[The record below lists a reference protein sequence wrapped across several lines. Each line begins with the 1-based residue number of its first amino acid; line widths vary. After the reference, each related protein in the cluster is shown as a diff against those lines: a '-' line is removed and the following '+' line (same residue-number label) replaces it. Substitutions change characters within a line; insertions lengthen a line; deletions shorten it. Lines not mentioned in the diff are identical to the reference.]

1 MTIRKMGATAMDV
14 LLDEVLEGKV
24 DAMLEGREANMGA
37 LLRLRRNFPK
47 AALKL
52 TDDQWVY
59 LSEMYEGGMSVS
71 EIAKL
76 HDVNK
81 STVSRGVNWAKK
93 TLQDYLQF
101 CL

>member
-24 DAMLEGREANMGA
+24 DAMLEGREANTGA

-52 TDDQWVY
+52 TDEQWVY
-59 LSEMYEGGMSVS
+59 LSEMYEGGMTVT
-71 EIAKL
+71 EVAAL

-81 STVSRGVNWAKK
+81 SAVSRSVNRAKQ

>member
-24 DAMLEGREANMGA
+24 DAMLDGREANMGA

-52 TDDQWVY
+52 TDEQWMY
-59 LSEMYEGGMSVS
+59 LSEIYEGGMSVS
-71 EIAKL
+71 EVAKL

-81 STVSRGVNWAKK
+81 STVSRSINRAKK

>member
-14 LLDEVLEGKV
+14 VLDEVLEGKV
-24 DAMLEGREANMGA
+24 DAMLDGREANMGA

-52 TDDQWVY
+52 TDEQWMY
-59 LSEMYEGGMSVS
+59 LSEIYEGGMSVS
-71 EIAKL
+71 EVAKL

-81 STVSRGVNWAKK
+81 STVSRSINRAKK